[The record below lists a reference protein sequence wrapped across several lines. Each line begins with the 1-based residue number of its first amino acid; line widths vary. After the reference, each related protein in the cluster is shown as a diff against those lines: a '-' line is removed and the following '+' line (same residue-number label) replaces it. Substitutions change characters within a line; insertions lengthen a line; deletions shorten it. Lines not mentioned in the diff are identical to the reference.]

1 MFSNSGTFRNERHN
15 VSCRSRFSAKHR
27 NMNILSALLG
37 TATLVVLCACLV
49 EPEWFKMT
57 GGKCCLSKIGLN
69 MFFGVFS
76 LDEFSSSSVKS
87 CEGGD
92 NDVSFCVD
100 AEVVMLMHV
109 VIAFCFLAIISSLYS
124 FVLDVISPRKRPFWK
139 SMKRYAIGYI
149 LCVLH
154 IATVIGFAFWASE
167 ALQNV
172 QMYNK
177 QFVGSKIE
185 VTFGT
190 GVYLATTAG
199 GIAILATAANL
210 MRQYPTEEEEQAEQ
224 LLEAMEEAEEEANRS
239 SPGNGDDPEPPP
251 AYIP

>member
-1 MFSNSGTFRNERHN
+1 
-15 VSCRSRFSAKHR
+15 
-27 NMNILSALLG
+27 MNILSALLG
-37 TATLVVLCACLV
+37 TATLVILCACLV

-57 GGKCCLSKIGLN
+57 GGKCCLSEIGLN

-76 LDEFSSSSVKS
+76 LDEFSLSSVKS
-87 CEGGD
+87 CDSG
-92 NDVSFCVD
+92 NIDVTLCIDSQVM
-100 AEVVMLMHV
+100 MLMHV

-154 IATVIGFAFWASE
+154 IATIVGFAFWASE
-167 ALQNV
+167 ALQKV
-172 QMYNK
+172 QMDHK
-177 QFVGSKIE
+177 QYVGSKII

-190 GVYLATTAG
+190 GVYLATAAG

-224 LLEAMEEAEEEANRS
+224 LLEAMEEAEDEANRAS
-239 SPGNGDDPEPPP
+239 SGNGDDPEPPP